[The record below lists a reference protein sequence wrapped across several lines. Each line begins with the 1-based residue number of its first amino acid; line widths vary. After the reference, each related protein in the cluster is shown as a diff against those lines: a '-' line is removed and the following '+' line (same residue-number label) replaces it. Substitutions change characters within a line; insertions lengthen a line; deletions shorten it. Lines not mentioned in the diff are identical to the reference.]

1 MFVPVRWMLYK
12 CRSMGDFLVLTKYLP
27 SIRVQ
32 GVFGVGCGYTRFV
45 DSSKAE
51 MPFVTSHGPPVMYC
65 GVVAFGGEKYAR

>member
-1 MFVPVRWMLYK
+1 MFVPERWMLYK

-27 SIRVQ
+27 STWVQ
-32 GVFGVGCGYTRFV
+32 GCSGVDWSYTRFV

-51 MPFVTSHGPPVMYC
+51 MPFVTSQRPPVMYC